1 MIAKTVEGSGFKGAL
16 NYNSKGIL
24 LNTNFASTDTNAMAK
39 ETKFTRQLRPN
50 FKNAVWH
57 TSLSLPPE
65 EKLTQEQWVEIA
77 DKYLKAMGFNLL
89 LNQYAV
95 FLHTDTDN
103 QHIHIVANKI
113 GSDGSFVNSFQNY
126 KKQDKFCRKIEE
138 EYGLIAVPVPEIERR
153 KIVITQGEIE
163 LNNRTGKLTPKLFIA
178 QNIDFLLQSKPTLEQ
193 FISDLA
199 LVGID
204 VNLKKNDETGQLKG
218 ISFGFDGQNYTG
230 TGLGRQF
237 SFNNLIKK
245 GLNYEQQSTSN
256 KNTNGSSNTK
266 QADTT
271 TANTTSTDTAAP
283 AKTSSK
289 LHTETNRTTTNT
301 SVAKTRKTAP
311 AGFKSHKRNNDTTK
325 QANEPSATTQQS
337 FNSYI
342 GSVSTDNSN
351 NTVKSAL
358 NEAQKHSSDK
368 KEQPPADPDPE
379 PAVLQ
384 INAKELNKKLSYKTD
399 MLQKLQQI
407 MLVADKLAGK
417 IIEVLHLHR
426 TSLDK
431 IK

>member
-1 MIAKTVEGSGFKGAL
+1 
-16 NYNSKGIL
+16 
-24 LNTNFASTDTNAMAK
+24 MAK

-113 GSDGSFVNSFQNY
+113 GTDGSFVNSFQNY
-126 KKQDKFCRKIEE
+126 KKQDKFCRKIEQ
-138 EYGLIAVPVPEIERR
+138 EYGLIAVPVPDIEGR

-163 LNNRTGKLTPKLFIA
+163 LNKRTGKLTPKLFIA
-178 QNIDFLLQSKPTLEQ
+178 QNIDFLLQSKPTIEQ

-204 VNLKKNDETGQLKG
+204 VNLKKNEDTGQFKG

-230 TGLGRQF
+230 SGLGRQF
-237 SFNNLIKK
+237 SFSGLIKK
-245 GLNYEQQSTSN
+245 GLNYEQQSASN
-256 KNTNGSSNTK
+256 KITNAAASNTK
-266 QADTT
+266 PADTET
-271 TANTTSTDTAAP
+271 VNTTRTDTAAP

-289 LHTETNRTTTNT
+289 LHTETDRTTTNT
-301 SVAKTRKTAP
+301 NTAKTRTTAQT
-311 AGFKSHKRNNDTTK
+311 GFKSHKRNNDTTK
-325 QANEPSATTQQS
+325 QANRADATTQQS
-337 FNSYI
+337 FNDYI
-342 GSVSTDNSN
+342 SSVSTDNSS

-358 NEAQKHSSDK
+358 NEAQQHTA
-368 KEQPPADPDPE
+368 PL
-379 PAVLQ
+379 VLQ
-384 INAKELNKKLSYKTD
+384 IKPEELKERLNTSID
-399 MLQKLQQI
+399 MLQKLMDI
-407 MLVADKLAGK
+407 VSKLAGAAGYVK
-417 IIEVLHLHR
+417 MLINQH
-426 TSLDK
+426 SLTAPK
-431 IK
+431 